1 MAFLPDP
8 NDNRKVQQTPPPEPA
23 KAEAPET
30 FLQRQSRIY
39 APQQSGASP
48 VSSTGRMTAAPATSP
63 APTAPP
69 APTAGPAPALA
80 PSYAPPVY
88 TPGRQVGSQYT
99 AGSIAVPQGGYATYN
114 PTQAIPQATPYAQAP
129 QNAYQAQQVQQFQAP
144 QQQGIDAQQQQI
156 LQRIMANPESMSAQN
171 VAQMKMA
178 QQEQALAAQKQM
190 MNQLGGNAAS
200 RGIDPGSPGYAQM
213 MQRQAMQDTSSQMLG
228 ANRAIDL
235 QKMQQDRADQL
246 SALGASNDYLNASLG
261 RAVSGFQTGLQGTEA
276 QRAEQ
281 LAGIGSGRELSQLNN
296 QAQQQGFSDAMQQ
309 ATLGSQNE
317 FNQYQSQFN
326 AQNAAQQNALAN
338 EGLLQQGAQ
347 VGLGNRNAD
356 ISGQQVANQNAQ
368 FGQSLAFDRE
378 KFDYGRQQDVA
389 QAAAS
394 ASAANAAQQ
403 RWADEQAMQYQYQ
416 QQQQQQ
422 ALIDS
427 ILNSGGGGY
436 GGDYG
441 Y

>member
-1 MAFLPDP
+1 
-8 NDNRKVQQTPPPEPA
+8 
-23 KAEAPET
+23 
-30 FLQRQSRIY
+30 
-39 APQQSGASP
+39 
-48 VSSTGRMTAAPATSP
+48 
-63 APTAPP
+63 
-69 APTAGPAPALA
+69 
-80 PSYAPPVY
+80 VY

-99 AGSIAVPQGGYATYN
+99 AGSIAAPQGGYATYN

-129 QNAYQAQQVQQFQAP
+129 QNTYQAQQVQQFQAP
-144 QQQGIDAQQQQI
+144 QQQEIGAQQQQLI
-156 LQRIMANPESMSAQN
+156 QRIMQNPESMSAQN
-171 VAQMKMA
+171 VAQMKTA

-190 MNQLGGNAAS
+190 MNQLGGNMAS

-213 MQRQAMQDTSSQMLG
+213 LQRQTMQDTSSQMLG

-246 SALGASNDYLNASLG
+246 GALGASTDYMNSALG

-378 KFDYGRQQDVA
+378 KFGYGKEQDAA

-394 ASAANAAQQ
+394 AGAANAAQQ

-427 ILNSGGGGY
+427 ILNGNGGYGGY